1 MKAKLLVR
9 RRVILSEQSFADI
22 VIWETPEPVKGSAH
36 SYKYRLA
43 YVVDSICVMRFDNE
57 AGKGD
62 HMHLSGVESAYG
74 FSTIDRLLDDFLGAI
89 ERMES

>member
-9 RRVILSEQSFADI
+9 RRVVLSERAFAEI
-22 VIWETPEPVKGSAH
+22 VIWQVPRPLAGSRH

-43 YVVDSICVMRFDNE
+43 HVVDEVCVMRFDNE

-62 HMHLSGVESAYG
+62 HLHRGKAEERYDFSSVE
-74 FSTIDRLLDDFLGAI
+74 RLLADFFDEV
-89 ERMES
+89 ERWSE